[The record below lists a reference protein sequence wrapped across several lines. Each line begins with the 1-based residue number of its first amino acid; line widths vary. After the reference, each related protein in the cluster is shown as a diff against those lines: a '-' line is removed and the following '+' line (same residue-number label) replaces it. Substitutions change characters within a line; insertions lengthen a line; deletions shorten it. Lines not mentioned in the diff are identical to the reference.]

1 MHRIFARRPAP
12 RLRRLL
18 ALENVGLSG
27 YTKHN
32 IGLNKSYIAG
42 QRRTRPR
49 LAQAA
54 LKSLI
59 LDPTPR

>member
-1 MHRIFARRPAP
+1 MRR
-12 RLRRLL
+12 
-18 ALENVGLSG
+18 LSG
-27 YTKHN
+27 YTKSN

-42 QRRTRPR
+42 QRSTRPR

-59 LDPTPR
+59 LDPTPRRVFAQPLPSPLEDE